1 MKNKKFTI
9 KNHIEYNK
17 PTKWITAKG
26 TYTELFWNYLLQKN
40 VKKVWCLTGQGI
52 SYLINYIPKDIEY
65 LNTLNELH
73 NTWTAQ
79 VYGRLTNN
87 VGFSF
92 TTTGPGVATAL
103 SALKNAVCEKNP
115 LILCSPYDG
124 EKTELDFQ
132 SWNIYEVGKTFCQ
145 TFYISK
151 PEDFLK
157 ILNEAYYTALTK
169 QTGILLLIKS
179 DILLQKVLKTHLKLD
194 LSLFT
199 DDKSKI
205 QKSALNINKI
215 FNDKNILVIFGK
227 GATSRTNSRLESF
240 VKTNNIP
247 YIVTWNERQIIDGSL
262 YCGRIGTLG
271 NHSANYAMYHATHI
285 LIIGD
290 TAASMVNQV
299 FAPMF
304 NILFLNEK
312 KEIYTISNDKQFK
325 LPQKNKFI
333 LVNDYDYICS
343 LFDFKSNK
351 EWTNQLQLSNQNLLV
366 SLPASTKYE
375 KFCKIA
381 ADIYSKQKLDI
392 PVTTGVGNH
401 WTSIGKYFEI
411 QNSKN
416 YETQCVWDSIGT
428 GISNGLAM
436 YSALKKPVWVFE
448 GDGGTFWSGSSL
460 LYLLNHKYLPITVT
474 IYINHIYAMIEEYN
488 YDAKMNPN
496 SIPLQV
502 KESIP
507 FVEHYPNSHIFNT
520 YSEYENYLSK
530 NPISSELRFI
540 FINLG
545 NDPIQNSVFEINVDK
560 EYIKALEKSNFKQIL
575 NSLEVLKTDY
585 VYF

>member
-9 KNHIEYNK
+9 KNHIEYDK
-17 PTKWITAKG
+17 PTKWITSKG
-26 TYTELFWNYLLQKN
+26 TYTEMFWDYLIQQN
-40 VKKVWCLTGQGI
+40 VKKVWGLTGQGI

-65 LNTLNELH
+65 LNTLNELQ

-115 LILCSPYDG
+115 LILCNPYDN
-124 EKTELDFQ
+124 ENTQFDFQ
-132 SWNIYEVGKTFCQ
+132 SWDIYEVGKTFCQ

-151 PEDFLK
+151 PQDFLK

-169 QTGILLLIKS
+169 QTGVLLLIKS
-179 DILLQKVLKTHLKLD
+179 DIFLQKVLKTPLKLD
-194 LSLFT
+194 VSLFK

-205 QKSALNINKI
+205 QQTASHINKI
-215 FNDKNILVIFGK
+215 FDDKNILVIFGK
-227 GATSRTNSRLESF
+227 GATSRTNNILESF
-240 VKTNNIP
+240 VKNNNIP
-247 YIVTWNERQIIDGSL
+247 YIVTWNEREIIDGSL

-271 NHSANYAMYHATHI
+271 NHSANYAMYHASHV

-290 TAASMVNQV
+290 TAACMVNQV

-304 NILFLNEK
+304 NVLFLNNK

-325 LPQKNKFI
+325 LPQKSKFI
-333 LVNDYDYICS
+333 MVNDYTNICS
-343 LFDFKSNK
+343 MLDFKPNK
-351 EWTNQLQLSNQNLLV
+351 EWINQLNQSNQHLLV

-392 PVTTGVGNH
+392 PITTGVGNH
-401 WTSIGKYFEI
+401 WTCIGKYFEI
-411 QNSKN
+411 LNSKN

-428 GISNGLAM
+428 GIANGLAM
-436 YSALKKPVWVFE
+436 YSAFKKPVWIFE
-448 GDGGTFWSGSSL
+448 GDGGTFWSGSNL
-460 LYLLNHKYLPITVT
+460 LYLLNNKHLPLTVT
-474 IYINHIYAMIEEYN
+474 IYVNHIYGMIEEYN
-488 YDAKMNPN
+488 YDAQMNPKA
-496 SIPLQV
+496 IPLQI

-507 FVEHYPNSHIFNT
+507 FIEQYPNSHIFNT

-530 NPISSELRFI
+530 NPISNELRFI

-560 EYIKALEKSNFKQIL
+560 EYINALHNSNFKQIL